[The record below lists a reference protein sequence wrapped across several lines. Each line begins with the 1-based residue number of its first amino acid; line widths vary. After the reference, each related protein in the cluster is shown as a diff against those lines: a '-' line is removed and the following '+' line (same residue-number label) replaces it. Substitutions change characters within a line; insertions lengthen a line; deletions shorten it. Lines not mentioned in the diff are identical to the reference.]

1 MIYLPEESK
10 VIYESKGVKKEMV
23 FDTSGLVQFE
33 TWATKCNF
41 AEVSITAMNLLFATA
56 QKSEDL
62 ISIYLSGR
70 MISS

>member
-10 VIYESKGVKKEMV
+10 VIYESKGLKKEMV

-41 AEVSITAMNLLFATA
+41 AEVSITAMNVGFLNL
-56 QKSEDL
+56 
-62 ISIYLSGR
+62 
-70 MISS
+70 